1 MLSLENIAVTQNNI
15 TICTNLS
22 VSFLAGSIVNIFG
35 VNGSGKTTLLKVMAG
50 LKEFEQGQIIY
61 NVKEP
66 YKEIR
71 YLGHQNA
78 LKEYFSVYEN
88 ISFWA
93 KLTKNDSLIEPALN
107 YFALEQIKHKNISKL
122 SAGQKKLVAIA
133 KLMVNPGKIWLLDEP
148 FSNLDE
154 INKHKLQHLISA
166 KVNDGGIVV
175 FTAHSI
181 INFMDVLNFS
191 LANYK

>member
-1 MLSLENIAVTQNNI
+1 
-15 TICTNLS
+15 
-22 VSFLAGSIVNIFG
+22 
-35 VNGSGKTTLLKVMAG
+35 
-50 LKEFEQGQIIY
+50 
-61 NVKEP
+61 
-66 YKEIR
+66 
-71 YLGHQNA
+71 
-78 LKEYFSVYEN
+78 
-88 ISFWA
+88 
-93 KLTKNDSLIEPALN
+93 
-107 YFALEQIKHKNISKL
+107 
-122 SAGQKKLVAIA
+122 
-133 KLMVNPGKIWLLDEP
+133 MVNPGKIWLLDEP